1 MNIEDYTV
9 FLNIFSNIILFSMN
23 YMIIERD
30 KLNLKKL
37 QPMKMKRITVF
48 FIRLL
53 NIYLI

>member
-1 MNIEDYTV
+1 
-9 FLNIFSNIILFSMN
+9 MN

-48 FIRLL
+48 FFIRLL

>member
-1 MNIEDYTV
+1 
-9 FLNIFSNIILFSMN
+9 MN

-48 FIRLL
+48 YKTIKYLFNLISKTFIYIFFFCL
-53 NIYLI
+53 NE